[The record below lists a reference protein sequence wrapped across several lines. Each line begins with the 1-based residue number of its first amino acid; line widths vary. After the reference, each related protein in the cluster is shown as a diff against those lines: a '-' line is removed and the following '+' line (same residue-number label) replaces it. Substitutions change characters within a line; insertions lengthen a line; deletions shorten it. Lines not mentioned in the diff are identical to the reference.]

1 MGKAAEM
8 NKKHLSGW
16 NPPQGYVARSKL
28 KIIKQENRS
37 THELLSD
44 IVELYEFANFTDVS
58 PKILWN
64 THIYILNRKITLIQ
78 C

>member
-1 MGKAAEM
+1 MRKAPEM
-8 NKKHLSGW
+8 NKKDLSGW

-44 IVELYEFANFTDVS
+44 IVELYEFANFTDVNNWVQNFYE
-58 PKILWN
+58 IHVLC
-64 THIYILNRKITLIQ
+64 IQ
-78 C
+78 RS